1 MWPSVTMPSVA
12 IFSPGRTTKMSPTTN
27 CSVGIRISVCSLN
40 TATSL
45 APMSIS
51 ARRAAPDCFLAR
63 ASKYRPASMKTV
75 TAAATSR

>member
-1 MWPSVTMPSVA
+1 MCPSVTMPSVA

-51 ARRAAPDCFLAR
+51 ARRGCTRLLLGAGFE
-63 ASKYRPASMKTV
+63 YRPAV
-75 TAAATSR
+75 